1 MEVYDGT
8 DNKAK
13 SCSIPC
19 IALYPC
25 NNSTGSWVFLNLQT
39 KQQVRCL
46 QWQKMV
52 TTKLVIEQMNAYD
65 PEAATQPIEAV
76 QPMEVDATEVAA
88 AAADNQPEATT
99 VAIAPEQDEG
109 VAAAASEESQ
119 EQEEPEDVPELEAQ
133 KADDSSDEEDDEE
146 ETAPRRS
153 ARIAGGILK
162 PSRYAMATRIAK
174 SMLNSEERN
183 KVIEKAETDEIE
195 QVFVDLQ
202 AVHPVYE
209 DELEGFDPLN
219 CHLFTVEKLLA
230 NGDFD
235 KMKSRFVANGNK
247 QDQYVYPDCSLPTVA
262 VHSIMTALA
271 VATCNP
277 CMTEMVGPPVFIKCR
292 PTLTQLIVKLL
303 PGLR

>member
-1 MEVYDGT
+1 LFTGLHINYKKELSLAFRDYMEAYGGT
-8 DNKAK
+8 DNTAK
-13 SCSIPC
+13 SRSIPC
-19 IALYPC
+19 IALHPC

-52 TTKLVIEQMNAYD
+52 TTKLVIQQMNAYD

-76 QPMEVDATEVAA
+76 QLTEADATEVAA

-99 VAIAPEQDEG
+99 VAIALEQDEG

-133 KADDSSDEEDDEE
+133 GADDSSDEEDDEE
-146 ETAPRRS
+146 ETAPRRTS
-153 ARIAGGILK
+153 ILK

-183 KVIEKAETDEIE
+183 KAIEKAETDEIE

-219 CHLFTVEKLLA
+219 CHLFTV
-230 NGDFD
+230 
-235 KMKSRFVANGNK
+235 
-247 QDQYVYPDCSLPTVA
+247 
-262 VHSIMTALA
+262 
-271 VATCNP
+271 
-277 CMTEMVGPPVFIKCR
+277 
-292 PTLTQLIVKLL
+292 
-303 PGLR
+303 